1 MEEILKKHGI
11 RATKARVDILN
22 LLEDSDPLTADEIYE
37 KLQKKGAKLSSVYR
51 NLSILTDENIL
62 TKINGLDNFSYFQ
75 LNNHDHKH
83 HLTCKLCKKTI
94 ALESC
99 PIGHLEEEIEEKT
112 NFIITN
118 HIFEFVGICPECQEK
133 MKSK

>member
-75 LNNHDHKH
+75 LNSHDHKH

-94 ALESC
+94 ALENC

-133 MKSK
+133 NEK